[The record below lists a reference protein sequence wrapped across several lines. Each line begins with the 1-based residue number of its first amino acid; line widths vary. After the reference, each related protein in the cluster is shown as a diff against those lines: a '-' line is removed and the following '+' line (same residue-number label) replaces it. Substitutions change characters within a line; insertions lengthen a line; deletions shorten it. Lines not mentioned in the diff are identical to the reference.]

1 MMFILINLDEIIE
14 ECINSPQL
22 QQSIQIID
30 QLRSQISRNDSNFYP
45 YYIRITGLAV
55 AIIRRM
61 GSSGKTRRASTEK
74 YLQFVLETLFKFENE
89 IENKNEEVGFL
100 FKELN
105 ATFGVFSLDAAVAND
120 LISKG
125 VPLFVIKISLNYF
138 ENAKLIKTSLG
149 FLTNFASIRKI
160 FIFF

>member
-1 MMFILINLDEIIE
+1 M
-14 ECINSPQL
+14 

-30 QLRSQISRNDSNFYP
+30 QLRSQINRNDNFYS
-45 YYIRITGLAV
+45 YYIRCTGLAI
-55 AIIRRM
+55 AIIRRL
-61 GSSGKTRRASTEK
+61 GSSSKTRRPCTDK
-74 YLQFVLETLFKFENE
+74 YLQFVLETLFKFECE

-105 ATFGVFSLDAAVAND
+105 ATFGVFSLDSAVANE

-149 FLTNFASIRKI
+149 FLTNFASARNS
-160 FIFF
+160 FFFEFL